1 VADGTAKSGGNQ
13 PTDPVRPDESAL
25 VAALKAGEDGAYE
38 TLVRTHAGRL
48 LAVARRFLRNEDD
61 ARDALQDAFLQA
73 FKGIGNFQEGA
84 RLGTWLHRIV
94 VNASLMKLRKRAR
107 KSEPVLEDLLPEFLD
122 DGHQAHRA
130 GPWTA
135 AAQSSTESAADRAE
149 TLALVRE
156 KIDELPESARTVLL
170 LRDIEEMD
178 TREVAR
184 QLGIKEGAVKTRLH
198 RARQALRTLLDP
210 HFREGLA

>member
-1 VADGTAKSGGNQ
+1 MAVPPAD
-13 PTDPVRPDESAL
+13 PTDRNESAL
-25 VAALKAGEDGAYE
+25 VAALKAGEDEAYE

-48 LAVARRFLRNEDD
+48 LSVARRFLRNEDD

-73 FKGIGNFQEGA
+73 FKGVSSFQEGA

-122 DGHQAHRA
+122 DGHQADRA
-130 GPWTA
+130 GSWGV

-156 KIDELPESARTVLL
+156 KIDELPDSARTVLL
-170 LRDIEEMD
+170 LRDIEGLD
-178 TREVAR
+178 TREVAQ

-210 HFREGLA
+210 HFREGQA

>member
-1 VADGTAKSGGNQ
+1 VADAPGSQ
-13 PTDPVRPDESAL
+13 DERAL
-25 VAALKAGEDGAYE
+25 VAALKAGNDGAYE
-38 TLVRTHAGRL
+38 TIVRTHAGRL

-61 ARDALQDAFLQA
+61 AKDALQDAFLQA
-73 FKGIGNFQEGA
+73 FKGVENFQEGA

-94 VNASLMKLRKRAR
+94 VNASLMKLRKRSR
-107 KSEPVLEDLLPEFLD
+107 KSEPVLEDLMPEFLD
-122 DGHQAHRA
+122 DGHQADRA
-130 GPWTA
+130 GPWGA
-135 AAQSSTESAADRAE
+135 GVQSSTESAADKAE

-156 KIDELPESARTVLL
+156 KIAELPESARTVLV

-178 TREVAR
+178 TREVAQ

-210 HFREGLA
+210 HFRESLA